1 MTTFTTEDRMEAER
15 KPRIMVITP
24 TTGKNTLLK
33 AIESVR
39 NQTIKT
45 EHLVVVDGNGDIYTR
60 FANMLLNKISP
71 NYDNPLQ
78 FIPLP
83 ENVGGN
89 GWYGHRVY
97 AAMPLLVNADYI
109 LFLDEDN
116 WFEPN
121 HVETMINKIKSK
133 DLMWAYSLRRICDES
148 GQYVCDDDCE
158 SLGRYPTFYDH
169 ALNFV
174 DTNCYC
180 FRREYLVTVAHSFY
194 GQWGADR
201 PFYKSAST
209 ALPAFGCTGEATV
222 NYRAPERLLKMFREG
237 NKVMKDAY
245 KPLPW
250 RLK

>member
-1 MTTFTTEDRMEAER
+1 MS
-15 KPRIMVITP
+15 RIMVITP
-24 TTGKNTLLK
+24 TTGKDTVVK
-33 AIESVR
+33 AIESVN
-39 NQTIKT
+39 NQTVFT
-45 EHLVVVDGNGDIYTR
+45 EHLIVIDGAKAAQDMAEIRPYDWTR
-60 FANMLLNKISP
+60 TLTMM
-71 NYDNPLQ
+71 
-78 FIPLP
+78 LP

-133 DLMWAYSLRRICDES
+133 DLMWAYSLRRICDER

-169 ALNFV
+169 TINFV

-180 FRREYLVTVAHSFY
+180 FRREYLVNIAHAFY

-201 PFYKSAST
+201 PFYKAAAT
-209 ALPAFGCTGEATV
+209 NLPSFGCTGEATV
-222 NYRAPERLLKMFREG
+222 NYRAPERLLGMFRQG
-237 NKVMKDAY
+237 NEAMKKAY
-245 KPLPW
+245 GDPLPW

>member
-24 TTGKNTLLK
+24 TTGKSTVNK
-33 AIESVR
+33 AIESVV
-39 NQTIKT
+39 NQTIET
-45 EHLVVVDGNGDIYTR
+45 EHLIVCDGYEAFEKQHFVENTHI
-60 FANMLLNKISP
+60 I
-71 NYDNPLQ
+71 
-78 FIPLP
+78 LP
-83 ENVGGN
+83 ENVGGD

-97 AAMPLLVNADYI
+97 AGMPLMVNADYI

-250 RLK
+250 RMK

>member
-1 MTTFTTEDRMEAER
+1 MRV
-15 KPRIMVITP
+15 MVITP
-24 TTGKNTLLK
+24 TTGKDTVHK
-33 AIESVR
+33 AIQSVR
-39 NQTIKT
+39 DQTVKT
-45 EHLVVVDGNGDIYTR
+45 EHLIVCDGFKKAEGHQNSDL
-60 FANMLLNKISP
+60 FKI
-71 NYDNPLQ
+71 
-78 FIPLP
+78 IELP

-133 DLMWAYSLRRICDES
+133 DLMWSYSLRRICDES

-158 SLGRYPTFYDH
+158 SLGRYPAFYDH
-169 ALNFV
+169 LLNFV

-180 FRREYLVTVAHSFY
+180 FRREYLVNIAHAFY

-201 PFYKSAST
+201 KFYKAAAST
-209 ALPAFGCTGEATV
+209 LPSFGCTGEATV
-222 NYRAPERLLKMFREG
+222 NYRAPERLLGMFREG
-237 NKVMKDAY
+237 NEAMKKAY
-245 KPLPW
+245 NQPLPW
-250 RLK
+250 RNK

>member
-1 MTTFTTEDRMEAER
+1 MSE
-15 KPRIMVITP
+15 RIMVITP
-24 TTGKNTLLK
+24 TTGKVTVFK
-33 AIESVR
+33 AMESIR
-39 NQTIKT
+39 DQTIKT
-45 EHLVVVDGNGDIYTR
+45 EHLVVFDGQEARDKFPLAFVDSHT
-60 FANMLLNKISP
+60 FLT
-71 NYDNPLQ
+71 
-78 FIPLP
+78 LP

-133 DLMWAYSLRRICDES
+133 DLMWAYSLRKIYDER

-158 SLGRYPTFYDH
+158 ALGRYPAFYDH
-169 ALNFV
+169 TLNFV

-180 FRREYLVTVAHSFY
+180 FKREYLVNIAHAFY

-201 PFYKSAST
+201 PFYKAAASS
-209 ALPAFGCTGEATV
+209 LPAFGCTGEATV
-222 NYRAPERLLKMFREG
+222 NYRAPERLLGMFKEG
-237 NKVMKDAY
+237 NKLMKEAY
-245 KPLPW
+245 KEPLPW

>member
-1 MTTFTTEDRMEAER
+1 MDKNM
-15 KPRIMVITP
+15 RIMVITP
-24 TTGKNTLLK
+24 TTGKDTLLK
-33 AIESVR
+33 AVESVAQ
-39 NQTIKT
+39 QTIPT
-45 EHLVVVDGNGDIYTR
+45 EHLIVADGDGWKVWPMLKDFKKTHMQWVD
-60 FANMLLNKISP
+60 
-71 NYDNPLQ
+71 
-78 FIPLP
+78 LP

-97 AAMPLLVNADYI
+97 AAMPLMVNADYI

-133 DLMWAYSLRRICDES
+133 DLMWSYSLRRICDES

-169 ALNFV
+169 TINFV

-180 FRREYLVTVAHSFY
+180 FRREFLVTVAHSFY

-222 NYRAPERLLKMFREG
+222 NYRAPERLLEMFREG
-237 NKVMKDAY
+237 NKIMKQAY
-245 KPLPW
+245 KILPW